1 MSLVLHN
8 IAVWAGR
15 RCLLDIPTLKLP
27 STGLIGV
34 IGPNGAGK
42 STLLKALAGV
52 LRHSGSKQLDG
63 AWPDPRQIAFL
74 PQNFAVTAAMTVAE
88 CVLLGRRE
96 HLGWRVSARDR
107 ADVLRVLSSLDL
119 TNLASARMDR
129 LSGGQQQRVLLA
141 QRLLRNPRL
150 LILDEP
156 TSALDL
162 HHQLE
167 VLSQL
172 KTLSEGIL
180 VISALHDLTL
190 AGRFA
195 DHLVLIEGGKLRA
208 SAPSEQVLAHQI
220 LDPIY
225 DIRSELIPDRCNQP
239 VVVAHRRA

>member
-1 MSLVLHN
+1 MSLVLQD
-8 IAVWAGR
+8 ITVRAGP
-15 RCLLDIPTLKLP
+15 RCLLNIPKLKMP

-52 LRHSGSKQLDG
+52 LPHSGSKQLNG
-63 AWPDPRQIAFL
+63 AWPDPRHIAFL
-74 PQNFAVTAAMTVAE
+74 PQNFAVTATMTVAE

-96 HLGWRVSARDR
+96 RLGWRVSAQDR
-107 ADVLRVLSSLDL
+107 ADVLLVLSKLDL
-119 TNLASARMDR
+119 TSLASARMDR

-141 QRLLRNPRL
+141 QRLLRNPSL

-190 AGRFA
+190 AGHFA
-195 DHLVLIEGGKLRA
+195 DHLVLIEEGELRA
-208 SAPSEQVLAHQI
+208 SAPSEQVLARSI
-220 LDPIY
+220 LEPVY
-225 DIRSELIPDRCNQP
+225 DIRSELIPDRFNQLST
-239 VVVAHRRA
+239 AE